1 MNERIKELAV
11 QADNYAYKMN
21 PEEDSYG
28 RRIDQNPRKFQ
39 QDRDTKFAELIV
51 QECMRMCD
59 VADMSLLEHNCVKE
73 ASGTQSAKD
82 FIKEHFG
89 VEE

>member
-1 MNERIKELAV
+1 MSERIKELKI
-11 QADNYAYKMN
+11 QACKWASENASSAEYENAA
-21 PEEDSYG
+21 
-28 RRIDQNPRKFQ
+28 DQ
-39 QDRDTKFAELIV
+39 KFAELIV
-51 QECMRMCD
+51 RECMRMCD

-89 VEE
+89 VE

>member
-1 MNERIKELAV
+1 MNERIKQLARE
-11 QADNYAYKMN
+11 AGFSKDKYDLYWD
-21 PEEDSYG
+21 EDANAEG
-28 RRIDQNPRKFQ
+28 VDLE
-39 QDRDTKFAELIV
+39 KFAELIV
-51 QECMRMCD
+51 RECMRMCD

>member
-1 MNERIKELAV
+1 MNERIKDLV
-11 QADNYAYKMN
+11 RQAGLDDADFPVENWDNV
-21 PEEDSYG
+21 PLE
-28 RRIDQNPRKFQ
+28 
-39 QDRDTKFAELIV
+39 KFAELIV
-51 QECMRMCD
+51 RECMRMCD

>member
-1 MNERIKELAV
+1 MNERIKQLAV
-11 QADNYAYKMN
+11 EAGNYAYKMN

-28 RRIDQNPRKFQ
+28 RPANPRKFQ

-51 QECMRMCD
+51 RECAEIADHDHGMSGQE
-59 VADMSLLEHNCVKE
+59 LL
-73 ASGTQSAKD
+73 
-82 FIKEHFG
+82 EHFG

>member
-1 MNERIKELAV
+1 MNKRIKELAS

-28 RRIDQNPRKFQ
+28 RPANPRKFQ
-39 QDRDTKFAELIV
+39 QDRDTKFAKLIAK
-51 QECMRMCD
+51 EC
-59 VADMSLLEHNCVKE
+59 ADLCENSKYTF
-73 ASGTQSAKD
+73 GTIFMKI
-82 FIKEHFG
+82 IKHHFG

>member
-1 MNERIKELAV
+1 MNERIQELME
-11 QADNYAYKMN
+11 QAGLYDFVIKSMGID
-21 PEEDSYG
+21 EEME
-28 RRIDQNPRKFQ
+28 
-39 QDRDTKFAELIV
+39 KFAELIV
-51 QECMRMCD
+51 RECMRMCD

>member
-1 MNERIKELAV
+1 MNYIKPEDIKEYVSKNPEGIAGMSEELAV
-11 QADNYAYKMN
+11 MVNH
-21 PEEDSYG
+21 
-28 RRIDQNPRKFQ
+28 
-39 QDRDTKFAELIV
+39 FAELIV
-51 QECMRMCD
+51 KECMRMCD